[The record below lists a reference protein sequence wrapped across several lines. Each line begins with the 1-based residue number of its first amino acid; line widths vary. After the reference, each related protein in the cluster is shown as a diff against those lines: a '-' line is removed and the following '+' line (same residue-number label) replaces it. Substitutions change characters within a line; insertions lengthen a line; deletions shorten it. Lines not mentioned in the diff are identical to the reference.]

1 MSKLTLSVDPEVVAR
16 AKRHAKH
23 HGVSVSQ
30 MVETYLAAV
39 AGPANSPSTTID
51 PPVLRTVR
59 GALKRADPEDHKKY
73 LAAKYR

>member
-1 MSKLTLSVDPEVVAR
+1 MSKLTLSVDRDVIVR
-16 AKRHAKH
+16 AKRHAKR

-39 AGPANSPSTTID
+39 AGPPPPPASIE
-51 PPVLRTVR
+51 PPVLRALR
-59 GALKRADPEDHKKY
+59 GTLKAGNPEDHKKY